1 MSNSVLNKNLASLKK
16 KDPVLFE
23 EIVSLK
29 GSNSYAATKS
39 KSGLPALIYV
49 DQDGSKKQIDSIYD
63 PVGEATRNLA
73 RLEIRESIN
82 FIVMGLGLGY
92 QASEIIKQTSTQAKI
107 YIFEKDPELFAL
119 AIREVDL
126 SGVFEHPG
134 VRLFVGANLREV
146 SGLMEPEKTN
156 FTLND
161 YCFVSQKALVDRNI
175 EYYGVLFEAI
185 ETYFKESRINLK
197 TQSIHS
203 KLYYKNIF
211 SNQES
216 IRNSPGIKSLNG
228 CLPDI
233 PAVIC
238 SAGPSLD
245 KNIQLLKACRKG
257 FFLIAVATALKPLT
271 HNGIIPDVVISI
283 DPDDLTIRSFEFLR
297 DTGDTWLVYNAA
309 VPNTI
314 PNSFPNRK
322 IAFDLDAQ
330 LAKWFAKHTNEKG
343 SLGKISS
350 VAHAAFNFAKVLACS
365 PVILIGQDL
374 SFQNQRLHC
383 THSYYYY
390 DSINL
395 VSRLNPLYYLNRL
408 KYLNF
413 GPNLTERIDIFGSQ
427 VTSTLAM
434 DSYRQIF
441 SSSLESS
448 ETVINATEGGLAIK
462 GMQNL
467 SLREALHHHCRNSI
481 KNNLDAFMPP
491 MSIEKDTL
499 DNLHEST
506 FSLIQSLENISKK
519 MHAIKSKYEDTLSK
533 DQKQFFVNDMDTLY
547 KSILES
553 KETALLL
560 QDYDFAGFSDWYCS
574 NSQIL
579 HNKEMFKDCSQLEE
593 EYKRDLKFLNVLA
606 DSVEYLLKNFKRSLS
621 PEN

>member
-1 MSNSVLNKNLASLKK
+1 MSNSVLNKNLASIKK
-16 KDPVLFE
+16 KDPALFE
-23 EIVSLK
+23 KIASLK
-29 GSNSYAATKS
+29 GSKSYATTIS
-39 KSGLPALIYV
+39 KSGFPALIYV
-49 DQDGSKKQIDSIYD
+49 DQDGSKKQIDSNYD

-73 RLEIRESIN
+73 RLKIRESIN
-82 FIVMGLGLGY
+82 FIVLGLGLGY
-92 QASEIIKQTSTQAKI
+92 QVSEIIKQTSTHAKI

-126 SGVFEHPG
+126 AGIFEHPG
-134 VRLFVGANLREV
+134 VRLFVDTDLREV
-146 SGLMEPEKTN
+146 SGLMEPEREN
-156 FTLND
+156 FTLNE

-175 EYYGVLFEAI
+175 EYYRVLFEAI

-216 IRNSPGIKSLNG
+216 IKNSPGIKTLNG

-257 FFLIAVATALKPLT
+257 FFLIAVATALKPLL

-314 PNSFPNRK
+314 PNAFPSRK
-322 IAFDLDAQ
+322 IAFDLDSQ
-330 LAKWFAKHTNEKG
+330 LAKWFKQHTTEKG

-350 VAHAAFNFAKVLACS
+350 VAHAAFNFAKYLACS
-365 PVILIGQDL
+365 PVILVGQDL

-383 THSYYYY
+383 THSYYYD

-427 VTSTLAM
+427 VNSTLAM

-441 SSSLESS
+441 SSSLENS
-448 ETVINATEGGLAIK
+448 ETVINATEGGLPIN
-462 GMQNL
+462 GMKNL
-467 SLREALHHHCRNSI
+467 SLREALHYYCRNSI
-481 KNNLDAFMPP
+481 TKNLDAFMPP
-491 MSIEKDTL
+491 MSSEIGTL
-499 DNLHEST
+499 DNLHEPA
-506 FSLIQSLENISKK
+506 FSLIQNLEDISKK
-519 MHAIKSKYEDTLSK
+519 TNVIKSKYEDTLSK

-547 KSILES
+547 KNILEY

-560 QDYDFAGFSDWYCS
+560 QDYDFSGFSDWYRS
-574 NSQIL
+574 NSKIL
-579 HNKEMFKDCSQLEE
+579 HKKELFKDCSQLEE

-606 DSVEYLLKNFKRSLS
+606 GSVEYLLMNFERFLS
-621 PEN
+621 PKS